1 MSNSYNVGSGN
12 MVDAIKESVE
22 GRLGIGEVV
31 LLLLSLLEIL
41 RVIIVELGNVDFSDE
56 TSELLRLE
64 GIVLDVQRRTN

>member
-1 MSNSYNVGSGN
+1 MSSSYNVGSGN

-31 LLLLSLLEIL
+31 LLLLLLLL
-41 RVIIVELGNVDFSDE
+41 RVIMVELGNVDFSDE